1 MDETAQMADWI
12 LPSPTALER
21 YDDVMGI
28 PGAPFAYYAVSAPV
42 LPAPA
47 GTRHTG
53 DVVLSMAKKVG
64 GRVQEALPW
73 PDFLG
78 FLKARVEGLAKSA
91 EGALAESADVQ
102 IGKLR
107 TGESP
112 KTNFSSSEKLWENL
126 AAGACWYDAPV
137 DPMKNLATISGK
149 IELACQKLQATGLDA
164 ADDTVYLPHFAPLVP
179 SGSETDFPLLL
190 VGYETQYLSSQY
202 LPSPPF
208 LTKMLPDT
216 LLKGNDLLV
225 QVHPKTAQALGFNE
239 GDPARIKTPQGELSV
254 RIHLS
259 PGARP
264 GVVYAAQG
272 LGHTAYDE
280 FIKGKGVNVNLITEV
295 QLDPVTGLGTTW
307 ATRAQLVRA

>member
-1 MDETAQMADWI
+1 
-12 LPSPTALER
+12 
-21 YDDVMGI
+21 
-28 PGAPFAYYAVSAPV
+28 
-42 LPAPA
+42 
-47 GTRHTG
+47 
-53 DVVLSMAKKVG
+53 
-64 GRVQEALPW
+64 
-73 PDFLG
+73 
-78 FLKARVEGLAKSA
+78 
-91 EGALAESADVQ
+91 
-102 IGKLR
+102 
-107 TGESP
+107 
-112 KTNFSSSEKLWENL
+112 
-126 AAGACWYDAPV
+126 
-137 DPMKNLATISGK
+137 
-149 IELACQKLQATGLDA
+149 
-164 ADDTVYLPHFAPLVP
+164 VYLPHFAPLVP